1 MEGLRLGGRRAFA
14 PLLDS
19 GLSLNS
25 DYYPVLDLGAERTRF
40 QRTTAEGI
48 IALGSSR
55 FPLGL
60 VLSGYRTAFA
70 TSTASPVQI
79 RRSEARAFGA
89 AVRAPAA
96 VADTG
101 AFEELRTVRH
111 LRTML
116 RAQTA
121 SGRAPEHWDRW
132 VSDVLSVDDAI
143 HGGTAGVADDAWY
156 AELTDYVRRVGA
168 PERVTT
174 TLTFLRA
181 VRAWDW
187 PTVATSGEQLMML
200 GATPPVAGG
209 PGPRGGGGR
218 GRGRR
223 SRPSC
228 CVTPSSWR
236 ACGWAMRMARGA
248 SSMPSRRASGAPP
261 ATPGTGS
268 STRGSATPRPP

>member
-1 MEGLRLGGRRAFA
+1 
-14 PLLDS
+14 
-19 GLSLNS
+19 
-25 DYYPVLDLGAERTRF
+25 
-40 QRTTAEGI
+40 
-48 IALGSSR
+48 
-55 FPLGL
+55 
-60 VLSGYRTAFA
+60 
-70 TSTASPVQI
+70 VQI

-200 GATPPVAGG
+200 GATPPVAPVPAELLRDALVVARLRLGDAHG
-209 PGPRGGGGR
+209 ARRIFDAITPSIGR
-218 GRGRR
+218 PTSDARHRLLDAWIR
-223 SRPSC
+223 DAEATMTVIPS
-228 CVTPSSWR
+228 VTP
-236 ACGWAMRMARGA
+236 
-248 SSMPSRRASGAPP
+248 
-261 ATPGTGS
+261 
-268 STRGSATPRPP
+268 TPR